1 MSNHKEGR
9 SLSSIFSFI
18 LPSPIFGKSREN
30 ECTDEGNTTIFHSFK
45 WKDEHFSVGDETLNK
60 HSEYEFEIERKAT
73 YENRLCRS
81 SVKDFTKQHIH
92 MDNGQPDSAKSNAS
106 GSSVY
111 EDALDSPSFSNSIPN
126 LTEDS
131 VFICPALYAF
141 FDSSIPNLV
150 KGCQWVLLYSTA
162 KHGIS
167 LRTLFRKSGEL
178 SGPCLL
184 ITGDK
189 KGAVFGGL
197 LESPLKPTGKRKYQ
211 GTNQTFVFT
220 TLYGA
225 PVLFRPT
232 GANRYFYLCM
242 NDLLAIGGGGNFA
255 LCMDG
260 DMLRGTSG
268 PCETFGNLCLAHDQE
283 FELKNVELW
292 GFNHASKYIT

>member
-1 MSNHKEGR
+1 MHALKDRFSRLFFDSSSHVEDQQPEIMSNHKEGR

-30 ECTDEGNTTIFHSFK
+30 ECTDEGNTTMFHSFK

-81 SVKDFTKQHIH
+81 SVKDFTKQQIH

-111 EDALDSPSFSNSIPN
+111 EDALDSPSFSNSMPN

-141 FDSSIPNLV
+141 FDSSLPNLV

-167 LRTLFRKSGEL
+167 LHTLFRKSGEL
-178 SGPCLL
+178 SGPLYLAGYLSPRLNLREKENIKGQIRLL
-184 ITGDK
+184 YSQLYMVHRFSSGQL
-189 KGAVFGGL
+189 V
-197 LESPLKPTGKRKYQ
+197 PT
-211 GTNQTFVFT
+211 
-220 TLYGA
+220 
-225 PVLFRPT
+225 
-232 GANRYFYLCM
+232 
-242 NDLLAIGGGGNFA
+242 
-255 LCMDG
+255 
-260 DMLRGTSG
+260 GTSG

-283 FELKNVELW
+283 FELKNVE
-292 GFNHASKYIT
+292 ASIFS